1 MFIKN
6 AGHQLYQYF
15 TEVVNLWIDIFIGK
29 NKNVLRRNVVK
40 LLWNWYMSK
49 SFMLK
54 ITVGFILGLVFGVV
68 LGPQNEIFSPL
79 GAIFMNLLKMIVIPL
94 IFLSL
99 VVAVNHSSP
108 SELGRIGVK
117 VFPIYIVTTA
127 LSVVI
132 GIVIAKLMN
141 PGAGVKLKE
150 GLSVTVPDRPSF
162 LDTIINMV
170 PTNIVKTFAD
180 GNILAIVFV
189 AIIIGISMLY
199 MRHSEN
205 DVHKD
210 MGETLMKFVE
220 AANEVTL
227 RILSGILQYAPIGVF
242 GITAATIGSQ
252 GLDTVIALG
261 KFILT
266 SYIGVGL
273 LLVVFYPLILKLW
286 GCKVI
291 QFYRDIKEC
300 MLTSFVT
307 ASSLGT
313 LPISI
318 RAAKK
323 AGIDEGIANLTLPI
337 GATVNMN
344 GTALRLGVAVIFAS
358 EIMGIDL
365 SIVELVSIILI
376 GTLTAVGTA
385 GVPGTGLIAMSAVF
399 AQAGLP
405 IEIVALTAGIN
416 IIVDMVFT
424 LGNVTGD
431 LVAAKMVDLSEKRAA
446 AKLGESGSLA
456 TVNESSVEPS

>member
-1 MFIKN
+1 
-6 AGHQLYQYF
+6 
-15 TEVVNLWIDIFIGK
+15 
-29 NKNVLRRNVVK
+29 
-40 LLWNWYMSK
+40 MSK

-68 LGPQNEIFSPL
+68 LGPQSSIFSPL
-79 GAIFMNLLKMIVIPL
+79 GVVFMNLLKMIVIPL

-99 VVAVNHSSP
+99 LVAVNHSSP
-108 SELGRIGVK
+108 TELGRIGVK
-117 VFPIYIVTTA
+117 VFPIYVVTTA
-127 LSVVI
+127 LSVAI
-132 GIVIAKLMN
+132 GIVVAKFMN
-141 PGAGVKLKE
+141 PGAGVKLDT
-150 GLSVTVPDRPSF
+150 GATISVPDRPG
-162 LDTIINMV
+162 LIDTILNMI

-205 DVHKD
+205 DTHKE
-210 MGETLMKFVE
+210 MGDTLMKFVE
-220 AANEVTL
+220 SANEVTL
-227 RILSGILQYAPIGVF
+227 RILSGILEYAPIGVF

-273 LLVVFYPLILKLW
+273 LIIVFYPIILKLW
-286 GCKVI
+286 GGKVI
-291 QFYRDIKEC
+291 QFYRDIKDC

-318 RAAKK
+318 RAAKR
-323 AGIDEGIANLTLPI
+323 AGIDESIANLTLPI

-344 GTALRLGVAVIFAS
+344 GTALRLGVAVIFAA
-358 EIMGIDL
+358 EIMGMEL
-365 SIVELVSIILI
+365 GMVELVSIILI

-416 IIVDMVFT
+416 ILVDMVFT

-431 LVAAKMVDLSEKRAA
+431 LVAAKIVDLSERRNAK
-446 AKLGESGSLA
+446 KLGLE
-456 TVNESSVEPS
+456 ESSVEPS

>member
-1 MFIKN
+1 MKM
-6 AGHQLYQYF
+6 
-15 TEVVNLWIDIFIGK
+15 LWK
-29 NKNVLRRNVVK
+29 
-40 LLWNWYMSK
+40 WYMSK

-54 ITVGFILGLVFGVV
+54 ITVGFILGLAFG
-68 LGPQNEIFSPL
+68 LIFGPQNSIFSPL
-79 GAIFMNLLKMIVIPL
+79 GVIFMNLLKMIVIPL

-99 VVAVNHSSP
+99 IVAVNHSSP

-117 VFPIYIVTTA
+117 VFPIYLVTTA
-127 LSVVI
+127 LSVGI
-132 GIVIAKLMN
+132 GIIIAKVMN
-141 PGAGVKLKE
+141 PGAGVKLDT
-150 GLSVTVPDRPSF
+150 GATVAVPDRPSF
-162 LDTIINMV
+162 VDTLLNMI

-180 GNILAIVFV
+180 GNILAIVFI

-199 MRHSEN
+199 MRHSE
-205 DVHKD
+205 DATHKD
-210 MGETLMKFVE
+210 MGDTLMKFVE
-220 AANEVTL
+220 ASNEVTL
-227 RILSGILQYAPIGVF
+227 RILNGILQYAPIGVF
-242 GITAATIGSQ
+242 GITAATVGSQ

-261 KFILT
+261 KFIVT

-273 LLVVFYPLILKLW
+273 LLVVFYPIILKLW

-291 QFYRDIKEC
+291 QFYRDIKES
-300 MLTSFVT
+300 MLTAFVT

-313 LPISI
+313 LPITI

-323 AGIDEGIANLTLPI
+323 AGIDESIANLTLPI

-365 SIVELVSIILI
+365 SLVELVSIIVI
-376 GTLTAVGTA
+376 GTLAAVGTA

-431 LVAAKMVDLSEKRAA
+431 LVAAKMVDASEKRAA
-446 AKLGESGSLA
+446 SKQLYAKGLVNDPQSSL
-456 TVNESSVEPS
+456 